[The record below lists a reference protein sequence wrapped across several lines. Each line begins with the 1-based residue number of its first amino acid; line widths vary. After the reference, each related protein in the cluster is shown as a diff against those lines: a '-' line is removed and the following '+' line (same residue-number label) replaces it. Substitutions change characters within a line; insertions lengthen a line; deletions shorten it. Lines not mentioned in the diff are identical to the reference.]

1 MSRPLLHPALPG
13 LALALLL
20 GAALPAAAEPVP
32 APSAPATPAAQTAPP
47 QDARGETSAP
57 SLGADSLKPE
67 KPARKPYL
75 SDDKAPDSLA
85 ILPPPPASHSPA
97 EAADRAAYAVTRA
110 YEGTPRWA
118 LATNDVA
125 EGGSALL
132 EDFACVLGQRLDLG
146 RVPNLLTLLDRARLD
161 IARSTRAPKLHYRR
175 LRPFIGNEAPICV
188 ARDQKLAD
196 SFSYPSGHSAQ
207 GWAYA
212 MIMATLLP
220 EKATRFMVRG
230 RLYGESRVV
239 CGVHWISDVEAARL
253 NAAAVFAVLL
263 ADPAF
268 RADMEKA
275 RTELTRV
282 LEAGG
287 QKPEAA
293 ICERE
298 DAAARQPLL

>member
-1 MSRPLLHPALPG
+1 MSRPLLLPVVLS
-13 LALALLL
+13 LAL
-20 GAALPAAAEPVP
+20 GAAVPAAAEP
-32 APSAPATPAAQTAPP
+32 APAASTPMAQNP
-47 QDARGETSAP
+47 QPKDGRGETSAP
-57 SLGADSLKPE
+57 SLGADSIKPD

-75 SDDKAPDSLA
+75 SDEKAPDSVA
-85 ILPPPPASHSPA
+85 FLPPPPASHSPA

-132 EDFACVLGQRLDLG
+132 EDFACVLGQRLDQA

-161 IARSTRAPKLHYRR
+161 IARSNRAPKLHYRR
-175 LRPFIGNEAPICV
+175 LRPFIGNDAPICV

-212 MIMATLLP
+212 LIMATLLP
-220 EKATRFMVRG
+220 EKATQFMVRG
-230 RLYGESRVV
+230 RLYGESRIV
-239 CGVHWISDVEAARL
+239 CGVHWVSDVDAARL
-253 NAAAVFAVLL
+253 NASAVFAVLL
-263 ADPAF
+263 ADPGF
-268 RADMEKA
+268 RTDLDKA
-275 RTELTRV
+275 RAELTRA
-282 LEAGG
+282 LETGG
-287 QKPEAA
+287 PKPASA
-293 ICERE
+293 TCERE